1 MDLDV
6 VDSLDRAIK
15 LGCGR
20 VGCTLR
26 IVLSVLLDFIIIMFR
41 ALSLLTLAS
50 AVFASSTLPRS
61 LLLSRELSIRTFT
74 DCPTCLDASNTLQVC
89 LAF

>member
-1 MDLDV
+1 M
-6 VDSLDRAIK
+6 
-15 LGCGR
+15 
-20 VGCTLR
+20 R
-26 IVLSVLLDFIIIMFR
+26 ILLSVLLDFIVMFR
-41 ALSLLTLAS
+41 ALSLLALAS